1 LGKILLLAIIIGAL
15 AGILIPTKLIGEIIW
30 WCIKS
35 AVKLALFLFFF
46 AIAFFL
52 TFLVITGWDA

>member
-15 AGILIPTKLIGEIIW
+15 AGLLIPTKIFAEIVW

-35 AVKLALFLFFF
+35 AFKLALFLILF
-46 AIAFFL
+46 AIGFIL